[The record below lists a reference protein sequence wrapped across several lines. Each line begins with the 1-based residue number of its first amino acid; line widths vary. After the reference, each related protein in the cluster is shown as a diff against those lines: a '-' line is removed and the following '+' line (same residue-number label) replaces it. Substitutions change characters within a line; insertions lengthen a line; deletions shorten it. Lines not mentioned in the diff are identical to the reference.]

1 MRASS
6 RARKEKKSLSQSLVI
21 SFLSTTARSKPPP
34 AIYYIPG
41 SGPLEGS
48 DQVIAGSAGDEVL
61 LPFPEFGILEKVP
74 ARAAGHGVGAPPGS
88 DEVASRPA

>member
-1 MRASS
+1 VRAPS
-6 RARKEKKSLSQSLVI
+6 RARKEKKSLSQSLVM
-21 SFLSTTARSKPPP
+21 SSLSTTARTKPPP
-34 AIYYIPG
+34 QPIMSLAAG
-41 SGPLEGS
+41 LWRG

-74 ARAAGHGVGAPPGS
+74 ARAAGHGVGAPPGP